1 MSRSL
6 APDAV
11 IAGRALRACVLRSPH
26 DAPSAAPVMDIAHAI
41 RRALRRAEEGKT
53 LSIDEAEALLS
64 ARADDLE
71 HLMAIARNVRD
82 AGVGRTVSFSR
93 KVFIPLTRL
102 CRDRCGYCTFA
113 TTPDHLEAAFMTPE
127 QVLEVA
133 RAGAAA
139 GCKEALFTLGD
150 RPESRWPEA
159 RAWLAERGYASTLD
173 YVRAVAVRVI
183 EETGLLPHLNPGV
196 MSWEEMARLKPVA
209 PSMGMM
215 LETTSERLY
224 RTPGAA
230 HYGSPDKNPLVRL
243 RVIEDAGRLAI
254 PFTTGILIGI
264 GETARER
271 IESLLALR
279 ALARQYGHIQEVI
292 IQNFVAKPLTAMAD
306 QPDAAPGDYLA
317 TIAAARILL
326 GPRATVQAPP
336 NLSDERFP
344 QLLDAGI
351 NDWGGVSPI
360 TPDHV
365 NPEKPWPQIE
375 RLRAETQARGY
386 ALRERLT
393 IYPSYAVQ
401 ADPWIDGRVLAAVEA
416 LRAPDGYARE
426 DARPRGVPWQA
437 PDVVLK
443 KALNGALRLIEDS
456 ESAMQ
461 DLERGLRADTNT
473 IHGNWD
479 ALEVDRSR
487 AWASRPARNPAD
499 VTAAL
504 RRAEAGIV
512 PTDEEALALFE
523 AEGDALEHLCRI
535 ADDMRR
541 EAIGDVVTYVIN
553 RNINFTN
560 ICYVGCRFCAF
571 AQRRDDTD
579 AYFLSNDEVASRAQ
593 EAWDW
598 GATEVCIQGG
608 IHPDL
613 PGDYYFDVLR
623 AIKERVPEMHIHA
636 FSPMEVLNGA
646 ARLGISFTEWLSE
659 AKHAGLG
666 STPGTA
672 AEILDDD
679 VRWVLTKGKLPAD
692 TWEQI
697 IRTAHGLGIR
707 STSTIMYGHVDA
719 PPHWV
724 GHLRRIRMIQEETGG
739 FTEFVPL
746 PFVHQNAPIYLAGK
760 ARAGATIE
768 ENRRMHAIARIML
781 AGAVDN
787 IQVSWVKLGIP
798 GSQLML
804 QGGCNDFGGTLME
817 ETISRMAGANHGI
830 KVEPEQ
836 FNAAIAEIGR
846 TPAVRTTLYDSI
858 RPVEPVDV

>member
-1 MSRSL
+1 M
-6 APDAV
+6 
-11 IAGRALRACVLRSPH
+11 
-26 DAPSAAPVMDIAHAI
+26 MDVAHAV
-41 RRALRRAEEGKT
+41 RRALRRADEGKT
-53 LSIDEAEALLS
+53 LSLDEAEALLS
-64 ARADDLE
+64 ARHDDLE
-71 HLMAIARNVRD
+71 HLMAIACRVRD
-82 AGVGRTVSFSR
+82 AGVGRTVSYSR

-113 TTPDHLEAAFMTPE
+113 TTPERLDAPFLSPE
-127 QVLEVA
+127 EVLDIA
-133 RAGAAA
+133 HAGAAA

-159 RAWLAERGYASTLD
+159 RAWLAARGYASTLD
-173 YVRAVAVRVI
+173 YVRAMAILVI

-230 HYGSPDKNPLVRL
+230 HYGSPDKKPSVRL

-271 IESLLALR
+271 AESLFALR

-292 IQNFVAKPLTAMAD
+292 VQNFVAKPLTAMAS
-306 QPDAAPGDYLA
+306 QPDAAHDDYLA
-317 TIAAARILL
+317 TIALARILL
-326 GPRATVQAPP
+326 GARATVQAPP

-344 QLLDAGI
+344 ELLDAGI
-351 NDWGGVSPI
+351 NDWGGVSPVTI
-360 TPDHV
+360 DHV

-375 RLRAETQARGY
+375 RLRAETEARGSV
-386 ALRERLT
+386 LRERLT
-393 IYPSYAVQ
+393 IYPSYAIQ
-401 ADPWIDGRVLAAVEA
+401 PDPWIDGRVLGAVEA
-416 LRAPDGYARE
+416 LRAPDGYARAE
-426 DARPRGVPWQA
+426 AQPRGVPWQA

-443 KALNGALRLIEDS
+443 KALSGSIRLIENS
-456 ESAMQ
+456 ESATD
-461 DLERGLRADTNT
+461 DLERGLRADTNV

-479 ALEVDRSR
+479 ALEVDVSR
-487 AWASRPARNPAD
+487 AWASRPARNPGEMNTALARAD
-499 VTAAL
+499 SGAIL
-504 RRAEAGIV
+504 SE
-512 PTDEEALALFE
+512 EEALTLFE
-523 AEGDALEHLCRI
+523 AEGDALEQLCRI

-541 EAIGDVVTYVIN
+541 DAVGDVVTYVIN

-571 AQRRDDTD
+571 AQRRDDAD
-579 AYFLSNDEVASRAQ
+579 AYFLSNDEVAARAE

-613 PGDYYFDVLR
+613 PGDYYFDLLR
-623 AIKERVPEMHIHA
+623 AIKARVPGMHIHA

-646 ARLGISFTEWLSE
+646 SRLGISFAEWLTE
-659 AKHAGLG
+659 AKRAGLG

-707 STSTIMYGHVDA
+707 SSSTIMYGHVDA

-724 GHLRRIRMIQEETGG
+724 GHLRRIRAIQEDTGG

-760 ARAGATIE
+760 ARAGATIA
-768 ENRRMHAIARIML
+768 ENRRMHAMARIML
-781 AGAVDN
+781 HGVVDN

-798 GSQLML
+798 GSQVML

-830 KVEPEQ
+830 KVEPDQ
-836 FNAAIAEIGR
+836 FNAAISEIGR
-846 TPAVRTTLYDSI
+846 IPAVRTTLYDAI
-858 RPVEPVDV
+858 RVVEPVDV

>member
-1 MSRSL
+1 M
-6 APDAV
+6 
-11 IAGRALRACVLRSPH
+11 
-26 DAPSAAPVMDIAHAI
+26 MDTAHAV
-41 RRALRRAEEGKT
+41 RRALRRGEEGKT
-53 LSIDEAEALLS
+53 LSLDEAEALLS
-64 ARADDLE
+64 ARHEELE
-71 HLMAIARNVRD
+71 HLMAIARRVRD
-82 AGVGRTVSFSR
+82 AGVGRTVSYSR

-113 TTPDHLEAAFMTPE
+113 TTPDKLDAPFMSPE
-127 QVLEVA
+127 QVLDVA

-150 RPESRWPEA
+150 RPELRWPEA
-159 RAWLAERGYASTLD
+159 RAWLAARGYANTLD
-173 YVRAVAVRVI
+173 YVRAMAILVI

-230 HYGSPDKNPLVRL
+230 HYGSVDKNPAVRL

-254 PFTTGILIGI
+254 PFTSGILIGI

-271 IESLLALR
+271 AESLFALR
-279 ALARQYGHIQEVI
+279 ALARKYGHIQEVI
-292 IQNFVAKPLTAMAD
+292 VQNFVAKPLTAMAA
-306 QPDAAPGDYLA
+306 QPDAAHDDYLA
-317 TIAAARILL
+317 TIALARIVL

-344 QLLDAGI
+344 ELLDAGI
-351 NDWGGVSPI
+351 NDWGGVSPVTI
-360 TPDHV
+360 DHV

-375 RLRAETQARGY
+375 RLRAETEARGGV
-386 ALRERLT
+386 LRERLT
-393 IYPSYAVQ
+393 IYQSYAVQ
-401 ADPWIDGRVLAAVEA
+401 PDPWIDGRVVPAVEA
-416 LRAPDGYARE
+416 LRAPDGYARA
-426 DARPRGVPWQA
+426 DVSPRGVPWQA

-443 KALNGALRLIEDS
+443 KAMSGALQLIEDS
-456 ESAMQ
+456 ESATA

-479 ALEVDRSR
+479 ALEVDVSR
-487 AWASRPARNPAD
+487 AWSTRAPRNPAEIN
-499 VTAAL
+499 AAL
-504 RRAEAGIV
+504 RRVESSLV
-512 PTDEEALALFE
+512 PSDAEALALFE
-523 AEGDALEHLCRI
+523 AEGDALDHLCRI

-541 EAIGDVVTYVIN
+541 DVVGDVVTYVIN

-571 AQRRDDTD
+571 AQRRDDAD
-579 AYFLSNDEVASRAQ
+579 AYFLSNDEVAARAQ

-613 PGDYYFDVLR
+613 PGDYYFELLR
-623 AIKERVPEMHIHA
+623 AIKARVPEMHIHA

-646 ARLGISFTEWLSE
+646 TRLGISFAEWLTE
-659 AKHAGLG
+659 AKSAGLG

-724 GHLRRIRMIQEETGG
+724 GHLRRIRSIQEDTGG

-760 ARAGATIE
+760 ARPGATTA
-768 ENRRMHAIARIML
+768 ENRRMHAMSRIML
-781 AGAVDN
+781 HGAIDN

-830 KVEPEQ
+830 KVEPHQ
-836 FNAAIAEIGR
+836 FNAAITEIGR
-846 TPAVRTTLYDSI
+846 TPAVRTTLYDTI
-858 RPVEPVDV
+858 KVVEPLDV